1 MVILKILP
9 TPSTRDELTKE
20 KRNHGT
26 NLIIDKLN
34 GLTHTMSKNKQTIE
48 KSKQTL
54 ETYK

>member
-1 MVILKILP
+1 VVIFKILP

-26 NLIIDKLN
+26 NLIITKFN
-34 GLTHTMSKNKQTIE
+34 GVTHTMPKKKQTIE

-54 ETYK
+54 ET

>member
-34 GLTHTMSKNKQTIE
+34 GPTHTMLKNKQTIE

-54 ETYK
+54 ERYK